1 MKIVVNSACP
11 DDTGRFMRMTRLQI
25 DCVDKDDQLG
35 PYERVRRVGGP
46 NLPGVTP
53 PDASRITSQL
63 RSRGLAI
70 SDGPRWMLPLE
81 DAIQGVLDG
90 RWNFF
95 IQLGVYD
102 TVNVEVA
109 TSPSGRFYLRTEVD
123 QDTPDEL
130 LFLPQCR

>member
-1 MKIVVNSACP
+1 VA
-11 DDTGRFMRMTRLQI
+11 TRLEI
-25 DCVDKDDQLG
+25 DCVDKDERLG
-35 PYERVRRVGGP
+35 PYDRVRGVGGP

-53 PDASRITSQL
+53 PDASRLGSEL
-63 RSRGLAI
+63 RRRGFAL
-70 SDGPRWMLPLE
+70 SEKPRWRLPLD

-90 RWNFF
+90 RWDFF

-102 TVNVEVA
+102 TVNVVVA
-109 TSPSGRFYLRTEVD
+109 TAPSGRRYLKTEVD